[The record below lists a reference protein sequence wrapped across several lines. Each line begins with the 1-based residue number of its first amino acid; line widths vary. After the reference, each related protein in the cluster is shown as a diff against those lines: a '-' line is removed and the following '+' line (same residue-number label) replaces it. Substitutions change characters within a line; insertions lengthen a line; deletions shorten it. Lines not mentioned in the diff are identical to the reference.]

1 MSPDTRPTPVPD
13 RFTAAFWTATEG
25 HALHVQFCGRCML
38 YQHPP
43 GPLCRKCHREE
54 HLTFESV
61 SGQGTVYSFTVTF
74 NSVVPGFER
83 EAELIVGLIEL
94 DEQAGV
100 RLVANLRGVEID
112 QISVGMPVEVVFE
125 DRENGGTLPQ
135 FQPVRLS

>member
-1 MSPDTRPTPVPD
+1 
-13 RFTAAFWTATEG
+13 
-25 HALHVQFCGRCML
+25 
-38 YQHPP
+38 
-43 GPLCRKCHREE
+43 
-54 HLTFESV
+54 
-61 SGQGTVYSFTVTF
+61 
-74 NSVVPGFER
+74 VPGFER